1 MKLKNVRVRLKDL
14 HHGKILY
21 IAEPRCGIEA
31 VQVIGKPKIDK
42 YVSSLFI
49 DVLDNENYKDL
60 TNLRF
65 ERLDNRSLS
74 DMGVYKQY
82 GYRRTFHK
90 LKQAEAYV
98 ARMRKDPGVNA
109 YWNRRD
115 RYNDFEN
122 TTWDFCMED

>member
-31 VQVIGKPKIDK
+31 VQVVGKPKIGE
-42 YVSSLFI
+42 YVPSLFI
-49 DVLDNENYKDL
+49 DVLDNENYKNL
-60 TNLRF
+60 TQLRF
-65 ERLDNRSLS
+65 ERPDNRSLS

-90 LKQAEAYV
+90 LKHAEAYV
-98 ARMRKDPGVNA
+98 ARMKNDPEFIEFWNRKDK
-109 YWNRRD
+109 
-115 RYNDFEN
+115 
-122 TTWDFCMED
+122 WDDILLQFDE